1 MAIQSQRFSYDAG
14 GVESAAFL
22 TWDDAAKGPRPGV
35 LVCPTVRGPTPFEE
49 ERAGRLAALGY
60 AAMVLD
66 AYGIA
71 ARTAPTPD
79 NFKLMNA
86 LLQDRALLQARL
98 GAAADALKARKEVD
112 SGRLAAIGFCFG
124 GLCALD
130 LARTRTDMRGV
141 APFHGVFT
149 PSPVP
154 TLERISSKVLAL
166 HGWED
171 PLAKPEDVRAL
182 ADELTAKGCDWQI
195 HAYGQTTHA
204 FTNPQ
209 ANDRQKG
216 MSYRPEADRRSW
228 ASLQNFLAELF
239 G

>member
-1 MAIQSQRFSYDAG
+1 MAIQSQRFSYEAG
-14 GVESAAFL
+14 GIEAAAYL
-22 TWDDAAKGPRPGV
+22 TWDDAVKGPLPGV
-35 LVCPTVRGPTPFEE
+35 LVSPTVRGPTPFEE

-66 AYGIA
+66 PYGIA
-71 ARTAPTPD
+71 ARTAPNPD
-79 NFKLMNA
+79 NFALMNA
-86 LLQDRALLQARL
+86 LLQDRARLQARL
-98 GAAADALKARKEVD
+98 GAAVDALKAREQAD
-112 SGRLAAIGFCFG
+112 PARLAAIGFCFG
-124 GLCALD
+124 GLCVLD
-130 LARTRTDMRGV
+130 LARTRTDLLGV

-154 TLERISSKVLAL
+154 ALERITAKVLAL

-171 PLAKPEDVRAL
+171 PLARPADVQAL

-195 HAYGQTTHA
+195 HAYGQTAHA
-204 FTNPQ
+204 FTNPA

-216 MSYRPEADRRSW
+216 MSYRAEADRRSW
-228 ASLQNFLAELF
+228 AALTDFLQELF